1 MGDSNNVNFPPG
13 FGFCPTHEELVVH
26 FLLRKA
32 SLLPYHPGIIP
43 DLDLYPYDPWDL
55 DGTYFQFLS
64 FFNISIEINNVFL
77 TCTIFGNNNRESIC
91 MVMVGLQVN
100 PWWKGKSGI
109 ITSCKRTQN
118 RITTNGYCKAWDCD
132 EQIISSSSSK
142 RVGVKKYY
150 VFHIGEAPDGV
161 KTNWI
166 MQEFRLSD
174 GSNSSIAIVAVA
186 VVNQKEKATPK

>member
-1 MGDSNNVNFPPG
+1 MSISHLVLDSVPHTKNSSSTSFY
-13 FGFCPTHEELVVH
+13 
-26 FLLRKA
+26 A
-32 SLLPYHPGIIP
+32 IPYHPGIIP

-64 FFNISIEINNVFL
+64 FFNISIEINNVK
-77 TCTIFGNNNRESIC
+77 
-91 MVMVGLQVN
+91 